1 MNNNKLSNE
10 LDNLSNELIDFIYSS
25 PTAFHAVAS
34 VKSML
39 DENGFKELQLNRK
52 WSVKEGGK
60 YYVTKN
66 LSAIVA
72 FSINSKNIEEEGF
85 KIIGS
90 HSDSPTFRIKPNAEM
105 SVENS
110 YLKLNTEGYGGM
122 ILSTWLDRPLSIAGR
137 VVLSGGNTDEGILN
151 PVEKIINFGRPMC
164 IIPNVAIHLNRGV
177 NDGYKFNKQVDM
189 LPLVGILN
197 DNLEKDNY
205 LLKEISKELDVYIE
219 DIVDFDLFL
228 YEFEKGCVMGAN
240 NEFISIG
247 RQDNLSM
254 AYTSIKSL
262 IEARSG
268 NGINVVSIFDNE
280 EVGSST
286 KQGADSNM
294 LLNILERI
302 CISLGKDREE
312 FFEAIY
318 SSYMISADLAHA
330 VHPNMASKH
339 DPTNRPVMG
348 GGPAIKINANQ
359 AYTSDAYSTS
369 VYKNICKS
377 AGVKYQEFV
386 NRSDERGGSTIGPI
400 SSTHLDIPSVD
411 VGCPI
416 LSMHSI
422 RELGCMEDYIDIYKT
437 FRSLYSL

>member
-1 MNNNKLSNE
+1 MLVYAIDRLSCLPIE
-10 LDNLSNELIDFIYSS
+10 
-25 PTAFHAVAS
+25 
-34 VKSML
+34 
-39 DENGFKELQLNRK
+39 
-52 WSVKEGGK
+52 
-60 YYVTKN
+60 
-66 LSAIVA
+66 
-72 FSINSKNIEEEGF
+72 INSLLAPIRHPF
-85 KIIGS
+85 S
-90 HSDSPTFRIKPNAEM
+90 
-105 SVENS
+105 NS
-110 YLKLNTEGYGGM
+110 YK
-122 ILSTWLDRPLSIAGR
+122 
-137 VVLSGGNTDEGILN
+137 
-151 PVEKIINFGRPMC
+151 
-164 IIPNVAIHLNRGV
+164 
-177 NDGYKFNKQVDM
+177 NKQVDM

-197 DNLEKDNY
+197 DTLEKDNY
-205 LLKEISKELDVYIE
+205 LLKEISKELDVDIE

-228 YEFEKGCVMGAN
+228 YEFEKGCLMGAN

-268 NGINVVSIFDNE
+268 KGINVVSIFDNE

-330 VHPNMASKH
+330 VHPNITSKH

-369 VYKNICKS
+369 IYKNICKS

-386 NRSDERGGSTIGPI
+386 NRSDEKGGSTIGPI

-422 RELGCMEDYIDIYKT
+422 RELGCVEDYIDIYKT
-437 FRSLYSL
+437 FRTLYSL